1 MNNIRFMLSPKF
13 IENILDN
20 CFGMINEN
28 YTSTKIYVGLGI
40 DFDAETFSF
49 TKEPVS
55 KFFTVTEEPV
65 EFSEPV
71 NGIIR
76 NKNAIE
82 WNKATENWTNGD
94 EKIRYVGLYYRLDS
108 EESDSEPIIKDD
120 ESIDEDYT
128 NTYNYELI
136 GVLPLIPEETVL
148 INERMVLNPNTIQIK
163 LSNR

>member
-1 MNNIRFMLSPKF
+1 MTNTRFMLSPKF
-13 IENILDN
+13 INNILDN
-20 CFGMINEN
+20 CFGIPNEN
-28 YTSTKIYVGLGI
+28 YPYTNIYVGLGI
-40 DFDAETFSF
+40 EFDAETFSF
-49 TKEPVS
+49 VKEPVS
-55 KFFTVTEEPV
+55 KFFTITEEAV

-94 EKIRYVGLYYRLDS
+94 EKIKYIGLYYRLDA
-108 EESDSEPIIKDD
+108 EESESNIIIKDD
-120 ESIDEDYT
+120 LDDDTIP
-128 NTYNYELI
+128 NYNYELI